1 MYTRASS
8 NEHFLWKTHSTKN
21 SNTKWSVYKGS
32 SAHRFFEPCWDFGI
46 HMEII
51 QLKMDLLET
60 RKTENLLLLLLLL
73 IYYY

>member
-1 MYTRASS
+1 MNTSYGRRTQQ
-8 NEHFLWKTHSTKN
+8 EN
-21 SNTKWSVYKGS
+21 SNMKWSVYEGS

-60 RKTENLLLLLLLL
+60 RKTENLLLLLLTNTTS
-73 IYYY
+73 IK